1 MDRVTRQLLNNLRV
15 DFEMLRDGTW
25 VPDEDSID
33 MSIDVIDELL
43 RRLDD
48 GSCGDVSRLGES
60 P

>member
-1 MDRVTRQLLNNLRV
+1 MDRVTRQLLNNLRG

-48 GSCGDVSRLGES
+48 GSCDKTARA
-60 P
+60 